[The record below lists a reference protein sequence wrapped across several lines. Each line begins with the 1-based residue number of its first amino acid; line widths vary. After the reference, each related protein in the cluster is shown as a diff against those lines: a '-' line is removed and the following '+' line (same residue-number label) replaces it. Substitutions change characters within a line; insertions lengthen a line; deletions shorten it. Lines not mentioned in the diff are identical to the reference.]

1 MAIDGP
7 AHSTIALLGI
17 ILLLGL
23 NGFFVLAE
31 FALVRIRKTRL
42 EELAQRGDGR
52 AALAL
57 KMVSRIDSYLSAV
70 QLGVTLASLGMG
82 WLGEPA
88 VASWIEP
95 LVFRYFAGSQ
105 LILHTV
111 SLLLSFSVVTYVT
124 VVLGELIPKSIAI
137 NKTETVVL
145 FSAWPLYLF
154 HHLGWPV
161 IILFERSSR
170 ILLNLF
176 GMKPVRDMDVAHSE
190 EELRMIVSASRRG
203 GVLDQMESEL
213 IDNVFDFADRMAR
226 EIMIPRRD
234 MICLFVDDPFRENL
248 RTVRET
254 AHTRYPLCKED
265 KDHVLGMV
273 HIRDLMNYTE
283 VCGDKP
289 DLSKI
294 MREVLMV
301 PEGMSVAKLLQL
313 MRHRRIHL
321 AVVVDEYGGTAGLV
335 ALEDVIEEIVGNIQD
350 EHDKPVEPEIQRLG
364 DGAYQFDGVVL
375 LDDVLKLLN
384 IRLDEHEEDTVGG
397 YIFGVLGR
405 QPNKGDMIDIGDYRF
420 KILKTDGFRILRVQA
435 TPHEQTKGTDAED
448 AIRAGDLVP

>member
-7 AHSTIALLGI
+7 AHSTIALFGI
-17 ILLLGL
+17 ILLLGI

-88 VASWIEP
+88 VSSWIEP
-95 LVFRYFAGSQ
+95 LVFRYFPGSN
-105 LILHTV
+105 LFLHTMSLFV
-111 SLLLSFSVVTYVT
+111 SFGLVTFVT
-124 VVLGELIPKSIAI
+124 VVLGELIPKSIAMH
-137 NKTETVVL
+137 KTEEVIL
-145 FSAWPLYLF
+145 FSVWPLYIF
-154 HHLGWPV
+154 HQLGWP
-161 IILFERSSR
+161 IIVLFERSSR
-170 ILLNLF
+170 ILLSLF
-176 GMKPVRDMDVAHSE
+176 GMEPVKDIDMAHSE

-213 IDNVFDFADRMAR
+213 IDNVFDFADRVAR
-226 EIMIPRRD
+226 EVMIPRRD
-234 MICLFVDDPFRENL
+234 MVCLFVDELYEDNL
-248 RTVRET
+248 KTVRET
-254 AHTRYPLCKED
+254 AHTRYPLCRGD

-289 DLSKI
+289 DLIPI

-313 MRHRRIHL
+313 MRHRHIHL

-350 EHDKPVEPEIQRLG
+350 EHDKPVEPEIQRFG
-364 DGAYQFDGVVL
+364 DGSYQFDGLVL

-384 IRLDEHEEDTVGG
+384 IHLDEHEEDTVGG

-405 QPNKGDMIDIGDYRF
+405 QPNKGDMIDIGEYRF
-420 KILKTDGFRILRVQA
+420 KILKTDEFRILRVQA
-435 TPHEQTKGTDAED
+435 FPLEETSGTDAEES
-448 AIRAGDLVP
+448 IRSGDLVP

>member
-7 AHSTIALLGI
+7 AHSILALIAAFALLVV
-17 ILLLGL
+17 

-31 FALVRIRKTRL
+31 FSLVRIRKTRL
-42 EELAQRGDGR
+42 EELSQRGDSR
-52 AALAL
+52 ASLAL
-57 KMVSRIDSYLSAV
+57 KMVAKLDSYLSAV
-70 QLGVTLASLGMG
+70 QLGVTLASLGLG

-88 VASWIEP
+88 VAAFIEP
-95 LVFRYFAGSQ
+95 LVFHYFPGSTV
-105 LILHTV
+105 ILRSIALV
-111 SLLLSFSVVTYVT
+111 LSFSVVTYVT
-124 VVLGELIPKSIAI
+124 VVLGELIPKNIAMQ
-137 NKTETVVL
+137 KTETMLLWSV
-145 FSAWPLYLF
+145 WPLYVF
-154 HHLGWPV
+154 HQLGWP
-161 IILFERSSR
+161 IIALFDRTAR
-170 ILLNLF
+170 VLLNLI
-176 GMKPVRDMDVAHSE
+176 GIEPAKDADVAHSE

-234 MICLFVDDPFRENL
+234 MVCLFVDDPYEENL
-248 RTVRET
+248 RVVMGT
-254 AHTRYPLCKED
+254 AHTRYPLCRED

-273 HIRDLMNYTE
+273 HIRDLMNYNGTQH
-283 VCGDKP
+283 DNP
-289 DLSKI
+289 DLSSV

-313 MRHRRIHL
+313 MRHKRIHL

-350 EHDKPVEPEIQRLG
+350 EHDKPADPEIQRMP
-364 DGAYQFDGVVL
+364 DGSFQFDGGVL

-397 YIFGVLGR
+397 YIFGLLGR
-405 QPNKGDMIDIGDYRF
+405 QPAKGDMVAIGDYQF
-420 KILKTDGFRILRVQA
+420 KVLKTDGFRILRVLA
-435 TPHEQTKGTDAED
+435 SPTVPPAEPPDA
-448 AIRAGDLVP
+448 DLGSVLS

>member
-7 AHSTIALLGI
+7 AHSTIALFGI
-17 ILLLGL
+17 ILLLGI
-23 NGFFVLAE
+23 NAFFVLAE

-42 EELAQRGDGR
+42 IELAQRGDGR

-88 VASWIEP
+88 VSSWIKP
-95 LVFRYFAGSQ
+95 LVFQYFPGSN
-105 LILHTV
+105 LLLHTV
-111 SLLLSFSVVTYVT
+111 SILLSFGIVTFIT
-124 VVLGELIPKSIAI
+124 VVLGELIPKSVAMH
-137 NKTETVVL
+137 KTEEVVL
-145 FSAWPLYLF
+145 FSAWPLYIF
-154 HHLGWPV
+154 HQLGWPV
-161 IILFERSSR
+161 IVLFERSSK
-170 ILLNLF
+170 ILLHLF
-176 GMKPVRDMDVAHSE
+176 GMEPVKDTDMAHSE

-203 GVLDQMESEL
+203 GVLDPMESEL

-226 EIMIPRRD
+226 EVMVPRRD
-234 MICLFVDDPFRENL
+234 MICLFVEDPYEDNL
-248 RTVRET
+248 TTVRES
-254 AHTRYPLCKED
+254 AHTRYPLCHDD

-273 HIRDLMNYTE
+273 HIRDLMNYSE

-289 DLSKI
+289 DLTSI

-313 MRHRRIHL
+313 MRYRHIHL

-350 EHDKPVEPEIQRLG
+350 EHDKPVEPEIQRLS
-364 DGAYQFDGVVL
+364 DGAYQFDGGVL

-397 YIFGVLGR
+397 YIFGILGR
-405 QPNKGDMIDIGDYRF
+405 QPNKGDRVDIGEYRF
-420 KILKTDGFRILRVQA
+420 KILKTDEFRILRVQA
-435 TPHEQTKGTDAED
+435 SPLERPAGTEVEE
-448 AIRAGDLVP
+448 AIRSGNLVP

>member
-1 MAIDGP
+1 MTIDGP

-17 ILLLGL
+17 IVLLGV

-42 EELAQRGDGR
+42 EELVQRGDGR
-52 AALAL
+52 AKLAL

-88 VASWIEP
+88 VAAWIEP
-95 LVFRYFAGSQ
+95 LVFRYFPGSN
-105 LILHTV
+105 LLLHTV
-111 SLLLSFSVVTYVT
+111 SLLLSFGVVTYVT

-137 NKTETVVL
+137 HKTEEVVL
-145 FSAWPLYLF
+145 FSVWPLYIF
-154 HHLGWPV
+154 HQLGWP
-161 IILFERSSR
+161 IIVLFERSSHV
-170 ILLNLF
+170 LLNLF
-176 GMKPVRDMDVAHSE
+176 GLKPVKEIDMAHSE

-203 GVLDQMESEL
+203 GILDQMESEL

-234 MICLFVDDPFRENL
+234 MVCLFVDDPFEDNL
-248 RTVRET
+248 RLVRET
-254 AHTRYPLCKED
+254 AHTRYPLCRED

-283 VCGDKP
+283 VCGDQP
-289 DLSKI
+289 DLTKA

-335 ALEDVIEEIVGNIQD
+335 ALEDVIEEIVGTIQD
-350 EHDKPVEPEIQRLG
+350 EHDKPAEPEIQRLS
-364 DGAYQFDGVVL
+364 DGSYQFDGLVL

-384 IRLDEHEEDTVGG
+384 IRLDEHEEVTVGG
-397 YIFGVLGR
+397 YIFGLLGR
-405 QPNKGDMIDIGDYRF
+405 QPNKGDTVDIGDYRF
-420 KILKTDGFRILRVQA
+420 KILKAEEFRILRVQA
-435 TPHEQTKGTDAED
+435 SPLAEPPATDAENS
-448 AIRAGDLVP
+448 IRSGELVP

>member
-7 AHSTIALLGI
+7 AHSTIALIGI
-17 ILLLGL
+17 FLLLGL

-42 EELAQRGDGR
+42 EELASRGDGR
-52 AALAL
+52 ASLAL

-70 QLGVTLASLGMG
+70 QLGVTLASLGLG

-88 VASWIEP
+88 VSSLIEP
-95 LVFRYFAGSQ
+95 LVFRYFPGSS
-105 LILHTV
+105 LVLHTV
-111 SLLLSFSVVTYVT
+111 AVLLSFGIVTYVT

-137 NKTETVVL
+137 HKTEEIVL
-145 FSAWPLYLF
+145 WSVWPLYLF
-154 HHLGWPV
+154 HQLGWP
-161 IILFERSSR
+161 IIVLFERSAR

-176 GMKPVRDMDVAHSE
+176 GLKPVKDIDMAHSE

-226 EIMIPRRD
+226 EVMIPRRD
-234 MICLFVDDPFRENL
+234 MICLFVDDPFEENL

-254 AHTRYPLCKED
+254 AHTRYPLCRED

-289 DLSKI
+289 DLVSI

-364 DGAYQFDGVVL
+364 DGVYQFDGVVL

-405 QPNKGDMIDIGDYRF
+405 QPNKGDMIDIGEYRF

-435 TPHEQTKGTDAED
+435 SPMEKNIGADVESS
-448 AIRAGDLVP
+448 IRSGDLAP

>member
-1 MAIDGP
+1 M
-7 AHSTIALLGI
+7 
-17 ILLLGL
+17 
-23 NGFFVLAE
+23 LAE

-57 KMVSRIDSYLSAV
+57 KMVARIDSYLSAV
-70 QLGVTLASLGMG
+70 QLGVTLASLGLG
-82 WLGEPA
+82 WMGEPA

-95 LVFRYFAGSQ
+95 LVFQYFPGSNF
-105 LILHTV
+105 LLHTV
-111 SLLLSFSVVTYVT
+111 SILLSFAVVTFIT
-124 VVLGELIPKSIAI
+124 VVLGELIPKTVAI
-137 NKTETVVL
+137 QKTEAVVL
-145 FSAWPLYLF
+145 FSVWPLYIF
-154 HHLGWPV
+154 HKLGWPI

-170 ILLNLF
+170 VLLNFF
-176 GMKPVRDMDVAHSE
+176 GLEPVKDMDMAHSE

-226 EIMIPRRD
+226 EVMIPRRD
-234 MICLFVDDPFRENL
+234 MICLFIDDAYEENM
-248 RTVRET
+248 RRVRET
-254 AHTRYPLCKED
+254 AHTRYPLCRED

-273 HIRDLMNYTE
+273 HIRDLMNYSE

-289 DLSKI
+289 DLASV

-313 MRHRRIHL
+313 MRYRRIHL

-350 EHDKPVEPEIQRLG
+350 EHDKPVEPEVQRLS
-364 DGAYQFDGVVL
+364 DGLYQFDGGVL

-384 IRLDEHEEDTVGG
+384 IKLDEHEEDTVGG
-397 YIFGVLGR
+397 YIFGILGR
-405 QPNKGDMIDIGDYRF
+405 QPNKGDNIEIGEYQF
-420 KILKTDGFRILRVQA
+420 KILKTDGFRVLRVQA
-435 TPHEQTKGTDAED
+435 SPLVRNTESDSGRTSDAGEF
-448 AIRAGDLVP
+448 LP